1 MINCVLCYIEKD
13 GKYLMLNRNKKKHD
27 VNSGKWIGVGG
38 KFENGESPDECL
50 LREVKEETGY
60 TLTSYRFRGVVTFV
74 SDIAPTEY
82 MFLYT
87 ADGFEGEITECD
99 EGELHW
105 IDKEK
110 IFSLPLWEGDKVFL
124 KYLFENREQFF
135 IKLVYKGDELIEVK
149 EKI

>member
-13 GKYLMLNRNKKKHD
+13 GKYLMLNRNKKKND
-27 VNSGKWIGVGG
+27 LNSGKWIGVGG
-38 KFENGESPDECL
+38 KFESGESPDECL

-60 TLTSYRFRGVVTFV
+60 NLTSYRFRGVVTFV

-87 ADGFEGEITECD
+87 ADGFEGEMTECD

-105 IDKEK
+105 IDKKK

-124 KYLFENREQFF
+124 KYLFENRDRFF
-135 IKLVYKGDELIEVK
+135 IKLVYKGDELVEVK
-149 EKI
+149 ENI